1 MKAQKMLLNIFL
13 LVAYAYMGFMF
24 WNSPTARNTASG
36 ALYHAS
42 NFIRY
47 K

>member
-1 MKAQKMLLNIFL
+1 MNGQKMLLNIFL
-13 LVAYAYMGFMF
+13 CVAYAYMGLTF
-24 WNSPTARNTASG
+24 WNSPQARNTASG

>member
-1 MKAQKMLLNIFL
+1 MKAQKTLLNIFL

-24 WNSPTARNTASG
+24 WNSPQARNMASG
-36 ALYHAS
+36 ALYQAS